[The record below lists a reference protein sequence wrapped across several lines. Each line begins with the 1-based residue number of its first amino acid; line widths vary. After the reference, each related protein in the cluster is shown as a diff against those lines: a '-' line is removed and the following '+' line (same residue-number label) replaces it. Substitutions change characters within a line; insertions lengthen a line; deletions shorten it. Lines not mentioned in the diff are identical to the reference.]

1 MRYLIDTNCCIYL
14 YSNAYPSL
22 NHRVSATSAGEIG
35 MSTIVF
41 AELALGSANGLG
53 PSPESLEM
61 LIGQIP
67 VVSFDERA
75 ARAFATMPFRRGRYD
90 RLLAAHALSLDLI
103 VITRNA
109 ADFGD
114 IPGLA
119 VENWTL

>member
-22 NHRVSATSAGEIG
+22 IRRVSATSAGEIG

-75 ARAFATMPFRRGRYD
+75 ARAYATMPFRRGRYD
-90 RLLAAHALSLDLI
+90 RLLAAHALSLDMI
-103 VITRNA
+103 VITRNV

-114 IPGLA
+114 LPGLA

>member
-1 MRYLIDTNCCIYL
+1 VRYLIDTNCCIYL

-22 NHRVSATSAGEIG
+22 TRRVSATSAGEIG

-41 AELALGSANGLG
+41 AELALGSANGLA
-53 PSPESLEM
+53 PSPKSLEV

-75 ARAFATMPFRRGRYD
+75 ARSYATMPFRRGRYD
-90 RLLAAHALSLDLI
+90 RLLAAHALSLDMI
-103 VITRNA
+103 VITRNV